1 MYLLDTNVVSELR
14 RVKPHGAVLAW
25 INSVR
30 SDDLAISSITI
41 GEIQRGIEL
50 TGETDP
56 QKAKELTRWLDSLQL
71 GIRVI
76 SLDAPCMIQWAQF
89 MHRKSPTLIADAMI
103 AATASVHNLTIVT
116 RDIGDFSTFPAT
128 VLNPFDYKSP

>member
-30 SDDLAISSITI
+30 SDDLAISAITV

-56 QKAKELTRWLDSLQL
+56 QKAKELTHWLDDLQR
-71 GIRVI
+71 GIRVVP
-76 SLDAPCMIQWAQF
+76 LDADCMIRWAQF
-89 MHRKSPTLIADAMI
+89 MHRKSSTLIADAMI

-116 RDIGDFSTFPAT
+116 RDVVDFSAFPVT
-128 VLNPFDYKSP
+128 VLNPFDYKSA

>member
-25 INSVR
+25 INGVR
-30 SDDLAISSITI
+30 SDDLAISAITI

-50 TGETDP
+50 TAETDP
-56 QKAKELTRWLDSLQL
+56 QKAKELTRWLGGLKL

-76 SLDAPCMIQWAQF
+76 SLDAECMIRWAQF
-89 MHRKSPTLIADAMI
+89 MHRKSPALIADAMI
-103 AATASVHNLTIVT
+103 AATASVYNLTIVT
-116 RDIGDFSTFPAT
+116 RDIVDFSTFPVT